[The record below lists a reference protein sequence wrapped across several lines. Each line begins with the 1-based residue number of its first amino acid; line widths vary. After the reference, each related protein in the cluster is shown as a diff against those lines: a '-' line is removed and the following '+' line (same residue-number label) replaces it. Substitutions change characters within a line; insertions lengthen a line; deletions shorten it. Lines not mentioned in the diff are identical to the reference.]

1 VPHFWPTLPEA
12 GILTFGTVG
21 QSMLALPGKF
31 EPIKHGNIK
40 PTKVSLVPGSQSNPP
55 CGLALRSSETTFVSQ
70 SPPWQFV
77 AIVRLAPIQ
86 VELGASSLSM
96 IRSAIICGVA
106 LAFCVLGSHGK
117 RADLGWLAYSAVALG
132 TLRLFLEDLRFG
144 NAASLVFSSS
154 YMGSF

>member
-1 VPHFWPTLPEA
+1 
-12 GILTFGTVG
+12 
-21 QSMLALPGKF
+21 
-31 EPIKHGNIK
+31 
-40 PTKVSLVPGSQSNPP
+40 
-55 CGLALRSSETTFVSQ
+55 
-70 SPPWQFV
+70 
-77 AIVRLAPIQ
+77 
-86 VELGASSLSM
+86 M